1 MEDIIIYII
10 IMGSMGM
17 FDNSKPEDFLFT
29 PGLLISGTPFY
40 IIVANLLSTNES
52 TNYKYGVNMSRKLL

>member
-1 MEDIIIYII
+1 
-10 IMGSMGM
+10 MGSMGM

-52 TNYKYGVNMSRKLL
+52 TNYKYGVNMSRKSL